1 MKQCKFAYPW
11 ISGKRRHSEVKPD
24 KSQLKEGVFYVILHI
39 IRKLFCLRGKKINQ
53 VTIENACASLSSQK
67 TGWHDKKW
75 TKWSNLTLKQQ
86 KTTIKTHL
94 IAINAIKCIKIQ
106 NQES

>member
-1 MKQCKFAYPW
+1 M
-11 ISGKRRHSEVKPD
+11 
-24 KSQLKEGVFYVILHI
+24 
-39 IRKLFCLRGKKINQ
+39 
-53 VTIENACASLSSQK
+53 SSQK

-106 NQES
+106 NQESQRQKNFKNQYIKNIKNKSNAS

>member
-24 KSQLKEGVFYVILHI
+24 KSQLKEGIFYVILHI
-39 IRKLFCLRGKKINQ
+39 IRELFCLRGKKINQ

-75 TKWSNLTLKQQ
+75 TKWSNFTLKQQ
-86 KTTIKTHL
+86 KTTIKIHL
-94 IAINAIKCIKIQ
+94 IVINTIKCIKIQ
-106 NQES
+106 N

>member
-1 MKQCKFAYPW
+1 M
-11 ISGKRRHSEVKPD
+11 
-24 KSQLKEGVFYVILHI
+24 
-39 IRKLFCLRGKKINQ
+39 
-53 VTIENACASLSSQK
+53 TIENACASLSSQK

-94 IAINAIKCIKIQ
+94 IVINVIKCIK
-106 NQES
+106 NSKLSKLTTKTL